1 MLIIPD
7 SIDAVCRIAEFF
19 RKNSV
24 SPLLLGNGT
33 NILAEDCSFDFPV
46 IKTHGGFGNMKLIS
60 DCEIYAESGVTLRKL
75 AQFAQQNSLTGFEFA
90 HGIPGTLGGGI
101 FMNAGAYGGEM
112 AQAAVKTEAL
122 GKNGRYTVSGD
133 EHDFSY
139 RHSVFSDRDDI
150 ILSSVIKLTP
160 GDSKAIS
167 AQMDELSQKRRASQ
181 PLDMPS
187 AGSTFK
193 RPVGGYAAAMIDQC
207 GLKGFTRGGAQVS
220 EKHAG
225 FVVNRGDATFADVM
239 SVISHVQEEVFK
251 KFGVQLE
258 TEVKIIRNN
267 YRG

>member
-1 MLIIPD
+1 M
-7 SIDAVCRIAEFF
+7 
-19 RKNSV
+19 
-24 SPLLLGNGT
+24 LLGKGSNLLVSDDGYDVVMIST
-33 NILAEDCSFDFPV
+33 A
-46 IKTHGGFGNMKLIS
+46 KLS
-60 DCEIYAESGVTLRKL
+60 ECRLDGDELYAEAGCSLAKL
-75 AQFAQQNSLTGFEFA
+75 AGAAQRSGYTGLEFA
-90 HGIPGTLGGGI
+90 AGIPGTLGGAVV
-101 FMNAGAYGGEM
+101 MNAGAYGGEM
-112 AQAAVKTEAL
+112 KDVLTEVQVLTPEGEPVWVPAEQMDL
-122 GKNGRYTVSGD
+122 G
-133 EHDFSY
+133 Y
-139 RHSVFSDRDDI
+139 RHSCVAERGYAV
-150 ILSSVIKLTP
+150 LAAKMHLAA
-160 GDSKAIS
+160 GDP
-167 AQMDELSQKRRASQ
+167 AQIRAAMEDLAARRREKQ
-181 PLDMPS
+181 PLEYPS